1 MTQASASKQSS
12 QLRDLVV
19 RRQLGAPVAAVWR
32 AFTEDDE
39 VMKWWGPE
47 HFTAPI
53 ARMDVRE
60 GGKSIVCMRSPDG
73 HDMYSVWQY
82 TCVVPGQKLEY
93 VFNLSDPH
101 GNKVDPTS
109 LGMPSAFPRD
119 VAHVVTF
126 EAQAHGA
133 STELVVVERG
143 YGPGP
148 FYDLSKT
155 GLEQCLDK
163 LERVLSAVG

>member
-1 MTQASASKQSS
+1 MTSS
-12 QLRDLVV
+12 DQPNALRDLVV
-19 RRQLGAPVAAVWR
+19 RRQLAAPVSAVWR
-32 AFTEDDE
+32 AFTEDHE

-47 HFTAPI
+47 QFTAPV

-60 GGKSIVCMRSPDG
+60 GGKSVVCMRSAEGQDF
-73 HDMYSVWQY
+73 YSAWQY
-82 TCVVPGQKLEY
+82 TRVVRGRRLEY
-93 VFNLSDPH
+93 VFNLSDSD

-109 LGMPSAFPRD
+109 LGMPPGFPRD

-126 EAQAHGA
+126 EPQANGTG
-133 STELVVVERG
+133 TELIVTERG

-148 FYDLSKT
+148 FYEISKL

-163 LERVLSAVG
+163 LERTLTTRE